1 MIKLLL
7 CLFSAAVLGFF
18 VLQLRH
24 QQLELGYETAALHE
38 KIKNQQGKL
47 WNQQLQ
53 IAEYTAP
60 NAIEKTVK
68 SEQIELV
75 PVFSINRDAP
85 KSSEDDPDA
94 E

>member
-7 CLFSAAVLGFF
+7 CLFSAAFLGVF

-24 QQLELGYETAALHE
+24 QQLELGYQTAALHE

-53 IAEYTAP
+53 IAIYTAP
-60 NAIEKTVK
+60 NAIERTVNN
-68 SEQIELV
+68 EHIDMV
-75 PVFSINRDAP
+75 PAYSTSQGPMASVEEND
-85 KSSEDDPDA
+85 DA

>member
-7 CLFSAAVLGFF
+7 CLFSAAFLGVF

-24 QQLELGYETAALHE
+24 QQLELGYQTAALHE
-38 KIKNQQGKL
+38 KIKNRQGKL

-53 IAEYTAP
+53 IAVYTAP
-60 NAIEKTVK
+60 NAIERTVNN
-68 SEQIELV
+68 EHIDMV
-75 PVFSINRDAP
+75 PAFPINQGPTASAADN
-85 KSSEDDPDA
+85 DDA